1 MFWLMNP
8 FHQILFVSMK
18 NNGKELIKDAA
29 LWAIVFGALTLLVVY
44 NYAEVNEILNHKFN

>member
-1 MFWLMNP
+1 M
-8 FHQILFVSMK
+8 FVSMK
-18 NNGKELIKDAA
+18 NNVKELTKDAA